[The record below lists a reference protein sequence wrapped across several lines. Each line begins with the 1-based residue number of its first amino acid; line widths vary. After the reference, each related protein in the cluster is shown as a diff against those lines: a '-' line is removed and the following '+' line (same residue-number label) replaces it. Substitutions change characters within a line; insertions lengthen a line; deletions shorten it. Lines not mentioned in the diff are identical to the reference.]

1 MNQPDNHLLLG
12 HVTPEKEY
20 DAFNGFKTI
29 FFTIGLVFGGALLI
43 TIGIILVCVAKNFLI
58 FLGIILISIGGIAFI
73 SSFYF

>member
-1 MNQPDNHLLLG
+1 MQMNQPENHLLLG

-43 TIGIILVCVAKNFLI
+43 SIGIPVFIFVVVILKMNQI
-58 FLGIILISIGGIAFI
+58 MHM
-73 SSFYF
+73 Y